1 LGKVHGIMVIRWKKC
16 IFAAQNVLKYAEKDN
31 RRRFSPM
38 ERLKGYYFQ
47 KDSGLELVFLVRMY
61 GECVSLEVKAKSSK
75 AKSARTVLNHPEKYH
90 VKQIIKFGDY
100 NIGREG
106 HLLTLPSYMQ
116 FLLNLQPEEI
126 VLEPV
131 DIDDINRMAS
141 EFLGK

>member
-1 LGKVHGIMVIRWKKC
+1 MGKVHGIMVIRWKKC
-16 IFAAQNVLKYAEKDN
+16 IFVAQNVLKYAEKDN
-31 RRRFSPM
+31 RRRFSPV
-38 ERLKGYYFQ
+38 ERLKRCYFQ
-47 KDSGLELVFLVRMY
+47 KDSVLELVFLVRMN
-61 GECVSLEVKAKSSK
+61 GECVPLEVKAKSSK

-100 NIGREG
+100 YIDRDG

-116 FLLNLQPEEI
+116 FLLNLQSKGI

>member
-1 LGKVHGIMVIRWKKC
+1 MMIIRLKKC
-16 IFAAQNVLKYAEKDN
+16 IFAAQNVLKYAVKDN

-38 ERLKGYYFQ
+38 ERLKRYYFQ

-61 GECVSLEVKAKSSK
+61 GECVSLKVKAKSRK

-131 DIDDINRMAS
+131 DIDEINRMAS
-141 EFLGK
+141 EFLGQ